1 MQSFVCQLNRVGCKT
16 NKLRVILEAFDILY
30 LDGADAEENH
40 HLFIFG
46 VDFKEAI
53 YSEPD
58 IHTECHSNLKTT
70 VQKVQLPERF
80 WLKQTIYTLS

>member
-16 NKLRVILEAFDILY
+16 NKLRVILEVFDILY

-46 VDFKEAI
+46 VDFKQGEQAM

-58 IHTECHSNLKTT
+58 IHTSVIVISKPQYKKYNY
-70 VQKVQLPERF
+70 RRD
-80 WLKQTIYTLS
+80 SG